1 MKETVSFQGTCWRL
15 GCVRFNSALLGFAL
29 LCLIL
34 GGWGCRRSGSQV
46 LQEESVALP
55 QGAIPFIYD
64 GHLYVSAQL
73 CDSLPVMLIFDSG
86 ADYLYLDRDYVDM
99 SAFKELPL
107 RKCRAW
113 VGGAGNG
120 GGQQVEMVLDSIP
133 VRMETYVCTISPSPI
148 IPLREIVGRH
158 ADAMLGNNWLFEK
171 PLEIN
176 YGNTYL
182 LRYDTLTDEQLQGYT
197 RLPALFVEQR
207 IYLEATLRLD
217 AERILN
223 GYFLLDMG
231 CGSTIVLTDSIRRTL
246 DLTDKPK
253 AHWRYLA
260 GGIGGSSD
268 EFVLE
273 AEAFSLLDTMVHLS
287 VKFSLN
293 QQGFMSSGFY
303 LGIIGNKV
311 LAHYDW
317 LIDAPNQAVYARPN
331 NGDGASAT
339 YWRSRTI
346 KDEQMIY
353 IDRTD
358 IGDGWVVNGLRVG
371 GIADTAGIGLGDTI
385 VAINGR
391 AVRDILWEEQ
401 RRGLN
406 LKGETRYMVHKKDG
420 GERNVVLWIGA
431 R

>member
-1 MKETVSFQGTCWRL
+1 MKETISLQGTCWRL
-15 GCVRFNSALLGFAL
+15 GRICLNSALFGFAL

-34 GGWGCRRSGSQV
+34 GGCGCRRSGSQV

-55 QGAIPFIYD
+55 QGAISFIYD

-99 SAFKELPL
+99 SAFKDLSL

-113 VGGAGNG
+113 VGGAGRG
-120 GGQQVEMVLDSIP
+120 GGQLTDMIMDSVS
-133 VRMETYVCTISPSPI
+133 VRMGEYVCSISPTPI
-148 IPLREIVGRH
+148 INLREIVGRY
-158 ADAMLGNNWLFEK
+158 ADAILGNNCLFEK

-176 YGNTYL
+176 YERAYL
-182 LRYDTLTDEQLQGYT
+182 LRHDTLTEEQLQGYT
-197 RLPALFVEQR
+197 RLPALFVDQR
-207 IYLEATLRLD
+207 IYLEAALRVD
-217 AERILN
+217 AEQVLN
-223 GYFLLDMG
+223 GYFLFDMG

-260 GGIGGSSD
+260 GGIGGGSD

-273 AEAFSLLDTMVHLS
+273 AEAFSLLDTMGHLS

-311 LAHYDW
+311 LSHYDW

-339 YWRSRTI
+339 YLRSRTI

-358 IGDGWVVNGLRVG
+358 IGTGWVVNGLRVG

-391 AVRDILWEEQ
+391 AVRDISWEEQ
-401 RRGLN
+401 RLGLN